1 MATAPNPSDPG
12 KVAAPSSHDRI
23 LAAAKQL
30 FAARGYENT
39 STVAIA
45 RMAGTSESQ
54 LMKHFGSKEGL
65 LEAIFDD
72 GWSKLASHVGQIDS
86 QASPRQKLRGL
97 LELTLTGMDGDPEL
111 KQLLLLEGRRI
122 RKEGQMVMITAGFL
136 QFIRVLDD
144 ILAQMRAANQLRPDL
159 NTDALRSALMGMFEG
174 LMRDQLL
181 AAKTGF
187 PSRYTAED
195 LHQIFDVLIPALA
208 PSSQR

>member
-1 MATAPNPSDPG
+1 MTTVPNPSDPG
-12 KVAAPSSHDRI
+12 KAAAASSHDRI
-23 LAAAKQL
+23 LSAAKQL

-65 LEAIFDD
+65 LEAIFDN
-72 GWSKLASHVGQIDS
+72 GWSALASHVSQIDA
-86 QASPRQKLRGL
+86 QASPRQKLRLL
-97 LELTLTGMDGDPEL
+97 LELMLAGMDRDPEL

-136 QFIRVLDD
+136 QFIGVLDD
-144 ILAQMRAANQLRPDL
+144 ILGQMRAASQLRPDL

-187 PSRYTAED
+187 PSRFTAAD
-195 LHQIFDVLIPALA
+195 LHHIFDVLIPALA
-208 PSSQR
+208 PSK

>member
-12 KVAAPSSHDRI
+12 KAAGSSHDRI
-23 LAAAKQL
+23 LSSAKQL

-45 RMAGTSESQ
+45 RLAGTSESQ

-72 GWSKLASHVGQIDS
+72 GWSTLASHVGQIDA
-86 QASPRQKLRGL
+86 QASPRQKLRTL
-97 LELTLTGMDGDPEL
+97 LELMLAGMDRDPEL

-136 QFIRVLDD
+136 QFIRVLDN
-144 ILAQMRAANQLRPDL
+144 ILAQMRTARQLRPDL

-187 PSRYTAED
+187 PSRFTSAD

-208 PSSQR
+208 PTQK